1 MLLGSRSTF
10 HLAGCGE
17 QVLMNA
23 TTDWYAVEKIASY
36 AYRIIEGD
44 RYGMY
49 LLRGSERSLL
59 IDAGIG
65 IGDLPKLTHSL
76 VDTPITLVLTH
87 GHWDHIGSAAD
98 FESVH
103 IHENE
108 LSPTG
113 HLSINARSDDFVERP
128 SQFVAQ
134 WQEEHNE
141 FPDSFDP
148 ATYTIGSV
156 EDPSRITDGEILA
169 LGDRELEVIH
179 TPGHAPGHC
188 VLLDRVAGDLY
199 GGDIIHGGS
208 GLYIHFTGC
217 RINHYIESFNQLLS
231 LRDEDA
237 FDRLLTGH
245 NPPFHHDEL
254 GLLERLQDGLIEIQN
269 DTIEYTIEDTNWGP
283 ARLYD
288 IQGSPVYTTDPPQ

>member
-1 MLLGSRSTF
+1 
-10 HLAGCGE
+10 
-17 QVLMNA
+17 MNA
-23 TTDWYAVEKIASY
+23 TDDWYTVEKIAAY
-36 AYRIIEGD
+36 AYRIIEGE

-49 LLRGSERSLL
+49 LLRGTDQSLL

-65 IGDLPKLTHSL
+65 IGDLPALAKSL

-87 GHWDHIGSAAD
+87 GHWDHIGSAAE
-98 FESVH
+98 FETVH

-113 HLSINARSDDFVERP
+113 KLTIDARSDDFVDRP
-128 SQFVAQ
+128 AQFVAQ

-148 ATYTIGSV
+148 TTYAIDPV
-156 EDPSRITDGEILA
+156 ENPTRITDGDTID
-169 LGDRELEVIH
+169 LGNLELEVIH

-188 VLLDRVAGDLY
+188 VLLDRNAGDLY
-199 GGDIIHGGS
+199 GGDIIHGGP
-208 GLYIHFTGC
+208 GLYVHFTGC
-217 RINHYIESFNQLLS
+217 RIEEYIESFNRLQT
-231 LRDEDA
+231 LRDEGA

-245 NPPFHHDEL
+245 NPPFHEDDL
-254 GLLERLQDGLIEIQN
+254 GLLEDLRDGLLGIQN
-269 DTIEYTIEDTNWGP
+269 DTLEYTIEDTNWGP

-288 IQGSPVYTTDPPQ
+288 IQGSAVYTTDPPQ

>member
-1 MLLGSRSTF
+1 
-10 HLAGCGE
+10 
-17 QVLMNA
+17 MNA
-23 TTDWYAVEKIASY
+23 TSDWYDVEKIASY
-36 AYRIIEGD
+36 AYRIIEGG

-49 LLRGSERSLL
+49 LLRGTNQSLL

-65 IGDLPKLTHSL
+65 IGDLPGLAKSL

-98 FESVH
+98 FDSVL
-103 IHENE
+103 IQENE

-113 HLSINARSDDFVERP
+113 QLSIDGRSDDFVERP
-128 SQFVAQ
+128 AQFVTQ
-134 WQEEHNE
+134 WQEQQNE

-148 ATYTIGSV
+148 ATYTI
-156 EDPSRITDGEILA
+156 DPVTNPAHISGGDTID
-169 LGDRELEVIH
+169 LGDRALEIIH

-188 VLLDRVAGDLY
+188 VLLDRDAGDLY
-199 GGDIIHGGS
+199 GGDIVHGGS

-217 RINHYIESFNQLLS
+217 RIEDYIESFNHLIS
-231 LRDEDA
+231 LRETGA

-245 NPPFHHDEL
+245 NPPFHAGEL
-254 GLLERLQDGLIEIQN
+254 DILERLRDGLIEIQN

-288 IQGSPVYTTDPPQ
+288 IHGSAVYTTDPPQ